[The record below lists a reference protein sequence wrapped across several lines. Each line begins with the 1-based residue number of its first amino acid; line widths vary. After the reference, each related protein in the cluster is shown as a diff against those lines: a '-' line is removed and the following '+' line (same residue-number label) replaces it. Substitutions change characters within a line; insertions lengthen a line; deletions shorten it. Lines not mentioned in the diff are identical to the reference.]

1 VAAAVDGPR
10 LRAGRA
16 SGDER
21 PASQG
26 LDAESVVSFEYHEP
40 TSVADAVALGT
51 RFGGEGRFLAGG
63 TDLIIQIRRGMI
75 APRHVVSL
83 QRVAGLDRIE
93 VDGAVRLGALV
104 THRSIERCPHFQ
116 ERLRALVEGAEVV
129 GGHQVRNV
137 GTVGGNVVNASPA
150 ADVVPVLLALEAT
163 VTCLGP
169 DGERTLPLGDFLV
182 GPGQTARRPGE
193 LLTSIRFERL
203 PPISATAF
211 LKAGRRK
218 AMEISVVCVAVRLT
232 LDAAHEQCQE
242 ARIALGAVAP
252 TTMRARAAERALEG
266 QRLTD
271 EVLVEAGRL
280 AAGECRPISDV
291 RASARYRRLLVE
303 TLVPRALRRCLERI
317 GRAA

>member
-1 VAAAVDGPR
+1 M
-10 LRAGRA
+10 
-16 SGDER
+16 
-21 PASQG
+21 
-26 LDAESVVSFEYHEP
+26 SFEYHEP
-40 TSVADAVALGT
+40 TSIADAVALGA
-51 RFGGEGRFLAGG
+51 RLGGEGCFLAGG
-63 TDLIIQIRRGMI
+63 TDLIVQLRRGKI

-83 QRVAGLDRIE
+83 HRVAGLDRIE

-116 ERLRALVEGAEVV
+116 QRLRALVVGAVVV

-137 GTVGGNVVNASPA
+137 GTVGVKVVNASPA
-150 ADVVPVLLALEAT
+150 ADVVPVLLALDAT

-203 PPISATAF
+203 SPLSATAF

-218 AMEISVVCVAVRLT
+218 AMEIAVVCVAVRVT
-232 LDAAHEQCQE
+232 LDAARERCLE

-252 TTMRARAAERALEG
+252 TTMRARAAEQVLEG
-266 QRLTD
+266 QVLTD
-271 EVLVEAGRL
+271 AVVRRAGQL
-280 AAGECRPISDV
+280 AAGECQPISDV

-303 TLVPRALRRCLERI
+303 TLVPRTLQRCLERI
-317 GRAA
+317 GREPA